1 MNIGKNTLW
10 VIMAF
15 VTVGLMISCEDEGD
29 LPESGTL
36 SGTVTF
42 TGSWPDTGDVFIS
55 LQNNWPPTGAPY
67 AVDVILEEDVS
78 SDEYV
83 LNFVDV
89 AFGTY
94 GALSVSWEDPN
105 DANPATNQHILGAY
119 GATVEAYFMDADS
132 LVVSVDNAE
141 LTGLDFVSDLSLAV
155 GQ

>member
-15 VTVGLMISCEDEGD
+15 VTVGLMTSCEDEGD

-42 TGSWPDTGDVFIS
+42 TGSWPETGDVFIS
-55 LQNNWPPTGAPY
+55 LQNNWPPAGAPY

-78 SDEYV
+78 SAEYV

-105 DANPATNQHILGAY
+105 DANPITNQHILGAY
-119 GATVEAYFMDADS
+119 GATVEAYFMDADP

-141 LTGLDFVSDLSLAV
+141 LTGLDFVSDLNLAV

>member
-15 VTVGLMISCEDEGD
+15 VTVGLMTSCEDEGD

-42 TGSWPDTGDVFIS
+42 TGSWPETGDVFIS
-55 LQNNWPPTGAPY
+55 LQNNWPPMGAPY

-78 SDEYV
+78 GVEYGF
-83 LNFVDV
+83 NFVDV

-94 GALSVSWEDPN
+94 AALAVSWEDPN
-105 DANPATNQHILGAY
+105 DANPSTNQHPLGAY
-119 GATVEAYFMDADS
+119 GGIVPLFFTDADS
-132 LVVSVDNAE
+132 LVISVDDAD
-141 LTGLDFVSDLSLAV
+141 LTKLDFDSDLDLATTW
-155 GQ
+155 